1 MQGIGVDGGGTRTR
15 AVALAHDGTV
25 QGWAFAGPGNYQALG
40 DEGLSRLVD
49 ELLAALPPAPASS
62 RSLCLALAGV
72 GRPAECQAVLA
83 LARRRG
89 WADQVQAVSDAR
101 AALEGAHGGAPG
113 LIAIAGTGS
122 IVMGK
127 NADGA
132 TVRVGGYGPLLGD
145 QGSGYG
151 VGLGGLRAALR
162 ARDGW
167 GPATCLEREL
177 PAALAMGDWDSV
189 IPAVYRGPVG
199 RDRIAALAPVV
210 FAAARRGDV
219 VAGGLVR
226 AAGGALGLQVAA
238 AAVRLRLGPVAELSG
253 TGGLMQERESL
264 WPALAAA
271 AGARLPGLRWR
282 PPLLPPVLGAAL
294 LARQAAGLTVAPT
307 AAAALASD
315 LPAL

>member
-1 MQGIGVDGGGTRTR
+1 MQAIGIDGGGTRTR
-15 AVALAHDGTV
+15 AVALGADGTV
-25 QGWAFAGPGNYQALG
+25 QGWSIGGPGNYQVLG
-40 DEGLSRLVD
+40 DEGLARLVD
-49 ELLAALPPAPASS
+49 GLLTVLPRAPASA

-83 LARRRG
+83 LARARG

-127 NADGA
+127 NASGTTA
-132 TVRVGGYGPLLGD
+132 RVGGYGPLLGD
-145 QGSGYG
+145 QGSGYA
-151 VGLGGLRAALR
+151 VGLGGLRAALQ

-167 GPATCLEREL
+167 GPATRLERDL
-177 PAALAMGDWDSV
+177 PAALAMGDWDGI
-189 IPAVYRGPVG
+189 IPAVYRGPLG

-210 FAAARRGDV
+210 FAAARDGDA
-219 VAGGLVR
+219 VARDLVR

-238 AAVRLRLGPVAELSG
+238 AATRLQLGPIAELSA
-253 TGGLMQERESL
+253 TGGLMQQLEHL

-271 AGARLPGLRWR
+271 ARPRLPGLTWR
-282 PPLLPPVLGAAL
+282 RPLLPPVLGAAL
-294 LARQAAGLTVAPT
+294 LARQAAGLAVPPAVAV
-307 AAAALASD
+307 ALAAD
-315 LPAL
+315 LPEL